1 MVMKRIMNLMVNS
14 CKKTTELIDKKQII
28 SLSAKEKLQLQ
39 VHKSMCNTCNA
50 YEQQSK
56 LMDIVIGKWFNN
68 ESDITLKF
76 SEERKK
82 KIVVE
87 INKL

>member
-1 MVMKRIMNLMVNS
+1 MVMKKIMNMMVNS
-14 CKKTTELIDKKQII
+14 CKKTSELIDKQQIT

-39 VHKSMCNTCNA
+39 VHKSMCSTCNA

-56 LMDIVIGKWFNN
+56 LMETTISKWFNN
-68 ESDITLKF
+68 KSNTAVKF

-82 KIVVE
+82 KIIEE
-87 INKL
+87 INKS